1 MEIVTVIYGLAVGII
16 AFVGLWKA
24 YKNDNKISSEEIQ
37 EVIALI
43 RELLDS
49 KDDKK
54 SQ

>member
-16 AFVGLWKA
+16 ALVGLWKA

-43 RELLDS
+43 KELLDS
-49 KDDKK
+49 KDEKK
-54 SQ
+54 SE